1 MYKGVA
7 RVARESKRDEAFMKG
22 LTESSNQHG
31 VITKLETPSGQKDF
45 ERTFE
50 RTYFTKN
57 GEKNI
62 LRNRV
67 CQINPYGK
75 VARTA
80 VRNWSGPVRWYG
92 KSVPKFLVRSG
103 GTDFPYRYFWSGP
116 DEFHKTKVVFSN
128 I

>member
-67 CQINPYGK
+67 CQINPYGLFSH
-75 VARTA
+75 
-80 VRNWSGPVRWYG
+80 VRQKKLGCGV
-92 KSVPKFLVRSG
+92 
-103 GTDFPYRYFWSGP
+103 
-116 DEFHKTKVVFSN
+116 